1 MTLCSNTSSKKLS
14 NKTLATIAENAA
26 IITPQYDRENTDI
39 GIVHLGPGAFHRA
52 HQAVYT
58 ENAMNLAGG
67 NWGICGVSLRSATAR
82 DILAKQD
89 NLYTLA
95 TLDKDINYQIIGAI
109 KEVLVAGEQS
119 QQVMARLT
127 AANTKLV
134 TLTITEKGYCLGAD
148 GRLDLQHSD
157 IAHDLGNR
165 SQPISAIGF
174 IVQAL
179 GQRKLND
186 VAPFN
191 VLSCDNVSGNGDKLR
206 RAVIDYATQLD
217 ASLAT
222 WIEVNVAFPN
232 AMVDS
237 ITPKTEDYT
246 IDSVSNAIGAR
257 DEWPIQRE
265 QFTQW
270 VIEDNWNG
278 ERPAWDKVGVIFTS
292 DVDGFEKAKLRLLN
306 CLHSTLAYAGSLA
319 GFETVYDVTSDSAFH
334 EFICQLANEE
344 VIGSFIPPKELNVE
358 SYSKEIIERFLNP
371 EIRHL
376 LAQIA
381 WDGSQKIQMRILP
394 IIEDNIA
401 LGRSTKLLS
410 LSMACWFEFICRA
423 LNNGNEIVDPLA
435 TTFADMPALLSK
447 DTTEVVAAFLSI
459 ESVFGR
465 DLKNNT
471 SLKDQLSCSLA
482 ALRVGEV
489 NKINSVVEK
498 LC

>member
-1 MTLCSNTSSKKLS
+1 MLLS
-14 NKTLATIAENAA
+14 NKTVNKVAENPA
-26 IITPQYDRENTDI
+26 IVTPQYDRENTEI

-58 ENAMNLAGG
+58 ENAMNLSGG
-67 NWGICGVSLRSATAR
+67 DWGICGVSLRSATAR
-82 DILAKQD
+82 DVLAKQD

-95 TLDKDINYQIIGAI
+95 ILDKKIDFQIIGAI
-109 KEVLVAGEQS
+109 KEVLVASEQP
-119 QQVMARLT
+119 QQVMERLT
-127 AANTKLV
+127 ATSTKLV

-148 GRLDLQHSD
+148 GRLDLQNSD
-157 IAHDLGNR
+157 IAHDLKNR

-179 GQRKLND
+179 GQRRINGIQ
-186 VAPFN
+186 AFN

-206 RAVIDYATQLD
+206 RAVIDFAAQLD
-217 ASLAT
+217 EALAA

-237 ITPKTEDYT
+237 ITPKTEAYT
-246 IDSVSNAIGAR
+246 VESVSKSIGAQ

-278 ERPAWDKVGVIFTS
+278 SRPDWEKVGVVFTS

-319 GFETVYDVTSDSAFH
+319 GFETVCDVTSDEAFYQ
-334 EFICQLANEE
+334 FICQLANEE
-344 VIGSFIPPKELNVE
+344 VIGSFVPPKELDVE

-381 WDGSQKIQMRILP
+381 WDGSQKVQMRILP
-394 IIEDNIA
+394 IIEDNLT

-410 LSMACWFEFICRA
+410 LSLACWFEFICRA
-423 LNNGNEIVDPLA
+423 LKEGREIIDPLA
-435 TTFADMPALLSK
+435 SDFAKQPGLLSN
-447 DTTEVVAAFLSI
+447 DSAEVVETFLTI
-459 ESVFGR
+459 ESIFGQMLAKNTE
-465 DLKNNT
+465 LKAELIK
-471 SLKDQLSCSLA
+471 SLS
-482 ALRVGEV
+482 ALRLGEV
-489 NKINSVVEK
+489 CHINSVVEK

>member
-1 MTLCSNTSSKKLS
+1 MMQLLDNTL
-14 NKTLATIAENAA
+14 NKIAENPA
-26 IITPQYDRENTDI
+26 IITPQYNRSHTEI

-67 NWGICGVSLRSATAR
+67 HWGICGVSLRSATAR
-82 DILAKQD
+82 DVLNKQD

-95 TLDKDINYQIIGAI
+95 ILDKNINYQVIGAI
-109 KEVLVAGEQS
+109 KEVLVASEQS
-119 QQVMARLT
+119 SQVMARL
-127 AANTKLV
+127 AAETTKLV
-134 TLTITEKGYCLGAD
+134 TLTITEKGYCLGSD

-157 IAHDLGNR
+157 IAYDLKNP
-165 SQPISAIGF
+165 SQPISAIGY

-179 GQRKLND
+179 GHRK
-186 VAPFN
+186 AHGIAAFN

-206 RAVIDYATQLD
+206 QAVIDFASQLD
-217 ASLAT
+217 NHLAT
-222 WIEVNVAFPN
+222 WITTNVAFPN

-246 IDSVSNAIGAR
+246 VDSVSSAINAR

-270 VIEDNWNG
+270 VIEDNWRG
-278 ERPAWDKVGVIFTS
+278 ERPAWDKVGVVFTS
-292 DVDGFEKAKLRLLN
+292 DVEGFEKAKLRLLN
-306 CLHSTLAYAGSLA
+306 CLHSTLAYVGSLA
-319 GFETVYDVTSDSAFH
+319 GFETVYDVTSDSDFYQ
-334 EFICQLANEE
+334 FICQLANEE
-344 VIGSFIPPKELNVE
+344 VIGSFVPPKELDVK

-394 IIEDNIA
+394 IIEDNLN

-410 LSMACWFEFICRA
+410 LALAAWFEFICRA
-423 LNNGNEIVDPLA
+423 IKTNKTIVDPLA
-435 TTFADMPALLSK
+435 EEFANMPALVS
-447 DTTEVVAAFLSI
+447 DDCVEVVAAFLSI
-459 ESVFGR
+459 ESVFGSE
-465 DLKNNT
+465 LKNNP
-471 SLKDQLSCSLA
+471 SLTKQLVNSLS
-482 ALRVGEV
+482 ALRIGEV
-489 NKINSVVEK
+489 NKINTLVEE